1 MKISLGNM
9 KIEFGLAL
17 FEVILFLI
25 IKIEILLEKW
35 KQIKKGKG

>member
-1 MKISLGNM
+1 MKVNLENM
-9 KIEFGLAL
+9 KVEFGLAL

-35 KQIKKGKG
+35 KQIKKVKG